1 MKYEL
6 NRSGPHILLS
16 VEATF
21 TLLDFI
27 MLFLCLLLSL
37 YFALFLAMFAFAV
50 LVKVFTKYEFEFDGD
65 RYELRQYIRI
75 LSYFRIR
82 RYKLSFD
89 GIQKVVFT
97 NLESGEALLE
107 RGIRRKEWF
116 TIKII
121 TNDTPIR
128 IVKAEPDELEE
139 MNDLFLELED
149 LMQKWFRFDIEVI
162 EFNG

>member
-6 NRSGPHILLS
+6 NRSAPHILLS

-89 GIQKVVFT
+89 GIHKIVFT

-121 TNDTPIR
+121 TKDTPIR